1 MPIEEK
7 TADVVTSE
15 TDISAEQNQQA
26 TGLPEDVQKR
36 LEYFERELK
45 EVIKQRDELKR
56 KTKENEDAKEKEKL
70 EALQK
75 AGKYEELNQELLR
88 KQAEMEAERA
98 ELLTVREKFSI
109 FEQQVKQDL
118 LNKLPEAKRK
128 FVAGFTIEDLKE
140 FVALEEA
147 QNPKVGTADAGR
159 PGKGTIDI
167 SKITADSYSGLTPEQ
182 REELAQR
189 YPQKYK
195 EIYLQHSKRIKR

>member
-7 TADVVTSE
+7 TADVVTVE

-26 TGLPEDVQKR
+26 AGLPEDVQKR
-36 LEYFERELK
+36 LEYLEREFK
-45 EVIKQRDELKR
+45 ETIKQRDELKKKMR
-56 KTKENEDAKEKEKL
+56 EAEESKEKEKL
-70 EALQK
+70 DILQK
-75 AGKYEELNQELLR
+75 TGKYEELNQELLK
-88 KQAEMEAERA
+88 KQSEYEQERT
-98 ELLTVREKFSI
+98 ELLTFKEKMTI

-118 LNKLPEAKRK
+118 LSKLPEAKRK

>member
-88 KQAEMEAERA
+88 KQAEMEAERT
-98 ELLTVREKFSI
+98 ELLTFKEEMTI
-109 FEQQVKQDL
+109 FAQQVKQDL